1 MAQFKK
7 PSKKATIITAA
18 IIVILLIIAAT
29 GTVVFLRDRGQT
41 EAFEANQVGTQSA
54 EGTQNEEQVATGE
67 EQTTPEQPEGT
78 EGEVAT
84 EGEEGT
90 DVAGTTEGTA
100 NEGTTTGTATTG
112 TRPAGTT
119 TATEEIEESTITRT
133 ETVEIP
139 ERKVSEG
146 HEVWWEPM
154 SITAAIAS
162 ANINPAD
169 DSIVDVEKTGDETVI
184 QGEAINYSITVT
196 NKTAEKLEGIEV
208 KDELDDENLD
218 LSTIEFKTEPVGRY
232 GNGNVIKW
240 NVDIEANSSVTIEFS
255 INVKTSVEPGTEI
268 TNEAIA
274 NGEVSKEV
282 AITEVEQA
290 TTDFT
295 AEKDFANMESDAA
308 QANKLTGVM
317 VTLKPTG
324 TQQELNEGNNWS
336 YTFEN
341 LPVYDEDGNKIN
353 YEVEE
358 SAKAGEE
365 TKFGYYDQA
374 IVGGVITNTFNPSKV
389 HETTTF
395 TAEKDFANMESAA
408 AQANRLTGVIVTLKP
423 TGTQQELN
431 DGNDWTYT
439 FENLPVYDENGNKIN
454 YEVEESAKAGEE
466 TKFGY
471 YDQAIVGGKI
481 TNTFNPSNVDEKT
494 EISVSK
500 QIVAGDSDAAKA
512 YPISGVI
519 VTLQPGGE
527 TRTLNLENGYKDK
540 FTNLDKYDEN
550 GNLINYTVQE
560 SAIEG
565 EDKAFSHYTQQQTTK
580 GNFVNTF
587 DVTTVQDEKTSI
599 DVSKTWNGI
608 DSAAAQAHKVTGI
621 TVTLN
626 GAEKEPI
633 TLNEENNW
641 KGEFTDLPVYDKDGN
656 KIVYTLSEKATVES
670 EQATLDKYYTSSQP
684 TQGQFVNTFNPSS
697 VDDTVTVSGTKT
709 WNDANNVDGARPTE
723 VRVTLMKVMANGQQA
738 VVSGVEPKTVNESTG
753 WRYEFTNLP
762 KYDAE
767 GKEIQYTV
775 MENEVPKYTP
785 NTTIDENNKYIV
797 NIENTREVEHIEATK
812 TVSGVKPA
820 DSQTGD
826 FTAIDP
832 DVYGVKIGDTVKY
845 TIVVRNNGNTDLEDF
860 KIFDDK
866 KVTLVSIS
874 APGMDTSK
882 VELRVYEAN
891 TNLVEGLTGKL
902 AAGEEIR
909 LEVTYLVENNADIQ
923 NKTQLTN
930 KVTAFAGD
938 SNIEEPEE
946 TIQIT
951 RIPRAE
957 IEKTSV
963 KVNDRKITD
972 ADRKD
977 EVADVKV
984 NVGDVITYD
993 IVVRNTGNTTL
1004 NNVKVTDNKKVTF
1017 VDGERELLGNNGIT
1031 LEPGETKTVTVSYK
1045 VTAADINDNNDL
1057 VENIATVTG
1066 KDNEGKD
1073 IPKDEDNDLVTEAE
1087 IDPNITVVKGSN
1099 KEGETLEYNDEI
1111 KYTITA
1117 TNNSAKDGTVKVVDS
1132 KLKEAINSGYVS
1144 TPTRITVNENTTLGG
1159 DTSRNV
1165 SVDELANGVDVKVAG
1180 KDSATITFT
1189 VKVTAKPGTDIMNSI
1204 TVLEGGNPG
1213 DKTEV
1218 TNDVEKTITTNAYSQ
1233 QIKAKNI
1240 VLVLDLSSSM
1250 DEKVKVFKG
1259 YDRWGNPQYVNGK
1272 ETKLQAAKEAIRD
1285 FVENIYAEGNGKDVK
1300 IKVVTFNW
1308 ANVDEFKDYYDD
1320 PWSPWRDEGEEEFN
1334 SLSQAERDVV
1344 GTKEYASIDSSNYQ
1358 AQLNRIDGIVVKSG
1372 SGMATD
1378 ITAGI
1383 NKAKEVLG
1391 TFGNNNENVVVFLGD
1406 GSPSSNE
1413 LYGEAID
1420 TTNSANNAATS
1431 LKRSATLYTI
1441 GFGIE
1446 QDGTAQNLL
1455 RDMASTNEETKEKL
1469 YYTASNKEDLINSFD
1484 AITSEASKIPD
1495 VDYEQS
1501 KDGVVTIQLGK
1512 ELAADQKVTVK
1523 VNGRPT
1529 EYSYDQL
1536 SRAGITY
1543 NSQAKTLT
1551 WDITG
1556 YDAGAELTI
1565 SYVLAK

>member
-41 EAFEANQVGTQSA
+41 EAFEANQVGTQST
-54 EGTQNEEQVATGE
+54 EGTQTEEQVATGE

-90 DVAGTTEGTA
+90 DVAGTTEGTV

-208 KDELDDENLD
+208 KDELDEANLD
-218 LSTIEFKTEPVGRY
+218 LSSIEFKTEPAGTLY
-232 GNGNVIKW
+232 GNVIKW

-255 INVKTSVEPGTEI
+255 INVKTSVKPGTEI

-295 AEKDFANMESDAA
+295 AKKDFANMESDAA
-308 QANKLTGVM
+308 QANKLTGVIVTLKPTETQQELNEGNNWSYTFEDLPVYDENGNRINYEVEESAKAGEETKFGYYDQTIVDGVITNTFNPSKVHETTTFTAKKEFANTESAAAQANKLTGVI

-336 YTFEN
+336 YTFKD
-341 LPVYDEDGNKIN
+341 LPVYDEEGNRIN

-358 SAKAGEE
+358 TAKAGEE
-365 TKFGYYDQA
+365 TKFGYYDQT
-374 IVGGVITNTFNPSKV
+374 I
-389 HETTTF
+389 E
-395 TAEKDFANMESAA
+395 
-408 AQANRLTGVIVTLKP
+408 
-423 TGTQQELN
+423 
-431 DGNDWTYT
+431 
-439 FENLPVYDENGNKIN
+439 
-454 YEVEESAKAGEE
+454 
-466 TKFGY
+466 
-471 YDQAIVGGKI
+471 GGKI
-481 TNTFNPSNVDEKT
+481 TNTFNPSKVNEK
-494 EISVSK
+494 I
-500 QIVAGDSDAAKA
+500 
-512 YPISGVI
+512 
-519 VTLQPGGE
+519 
-527 TRTLNLENGYKDK
+527 
-540 FTNLDKYDEN
+540 
-550 GNLINYTVQE
+550 
-560 SAIEG
+560 
-565 EDKAFSHYTQQQTTK
+565 
-580 GNFVNTF
+580 
-587 DVTTVQDEKTSI
+587 SI
-599 DVSKTWNGI
+599 DVIKTWKGI

-621 TVTLN
+621 TVTLT

-656 KIVYTLSEKATVES
+656 RIVYNLSEQATVES

-684 TQGQFVNTFNPSS
+684 VQGQFVNTFNPSA

-709 WNDANNVDGARPTE
+709 WNDANNVDGARPEE
-723 VRVTLMKVMANGQQA
+723 VKVILMKVMDNNQQA
-738 VVSGVEPKTVNESTG
+738 VVSGVEPKTVNESTD
-753 WRYEFTNLP
+753 WKYEFTNLP

-775 MENEVPKYTP
+775 SENEVPNYTP
-785 NTTIDENNKYIV
+785 NTTIDEHNKYIV

-832 DVYGVKIGDTVKY
+832 DVYGVEIGDTVKY

-882 VELRVYEAN
+882 VELREYEAN
-891 TNLVEGLTGKL
+891 KNLVEGLTGKL

-930 KVTAFAGD
+930 KVIAFAGD
-938 SNIEEPEE
+938 SNTEEPEE

-957 IEKTSV
+957 IKKTSV
-963 KVNDRKITD
+963 KVNKTPITD
-972 ADRKD
+972 KDRKD
-977 EVADVKV
+977 GVADVKV
-984 NVGDVITYD
+984 NVNDVITYD

-1045 VTAADINDNNDL
+1045 VTVADINDNNDL

-1073 IPKDEDNDLVTEAE
+1073 IPKDEDNDLVTETE
-1087 IDPNITVVKGSN
+1087 VNPNITVVKGSN
-1099 KEGETLEYNDEI
+1099 KEGKTLEYNDEI
-1111 KYTITA
+1111 IYTITA
-1117 TNNSAKDGTVKVVDS
+1117 TNNSAKDGTVKIVDS
-1132 KLKEAINSGYVS
+1132 KLKEAIDVGYVS
-1144 TPTRITVNENTTLGG
+1144 RPSRITVNENTTLGG
-1159 DTSRNV
+1159 DTSRTV
-1165 SVDELANGVDVKVAG
+1165 SVDDLANGVDVKVAG
-1180 KDSATITFT
+1180 NDSATITFT

-1204 TVLEGGNPG
+1204 TVPEGGNPG
-1213 DKTEV
+1213 DNTEV
-1218 TNDVEKTITTNAYSQ
+1218 TNDVEKTITTNTYSQ

-1250 DEKVKVFKG
+1250 NNKVG
-1259 YDRWGNPQYVNGK
+1259 WGWNPP
-1272 ETKLQAAKEAIRD
+1272 TRLDLAKDAIRD
-1285 FVENIYAEGNGKDVK
+1285 FVENIYADGNGEDVE
-1300 IKVVTFNW
+1300 IRVVTFNW
-1308 ANVDEFKDYYDD
+1308 GSEEQYKDTDYYHRGQD
-1320 PWSPWRDEGEEEFN
+1320 
-1334 SLSQAERDVV
+1334 LSMV
-1344 GTKEYASIDSSNYQ
+1344 GAKFYTAINSSNYQ
-1358 AQLNRIDGIVVKSG
+1358 QRLNSIDSIKVPDNMS
-1372 SGMATD
+1372 TD

-1383 NKAKEVLG
+1383 NKAKSEL
-1391 TFGNNNENVVVFLGD
+1391 NNFTNKNNDNVVIFLGD
-1406 GSPSSNE
+1406 GKP
-1413 LYGEAID
+1413 D
-1420 TTNSANNAATS
+1420 TDWTKDTNYDANNAATS
-1431 LKRSATLYTI
+1431 LKGSATLYTI
-1441 GFGIE
+1441 GFGMDRE
-1446 QDGTAQNLL
+1446 GEDLL
-1455 RDMASTNEETKEKL
+1455 RDMATRDEETNKKL
-1469 YYTASNKEDLINSFD
+1469 FYSAKDKDSLINSFD
-1484 AITSEASKIPD
+1484 AITQEASKIPD

-1501 KDGVVTIQLGK
+1501 EDGIVTIQLGK
-1512 ELAADQKVTVK
+1512 ELAADQKVTVT
-1523 VNGRPT
+1523 VDGRPT

-1556 YDAGAELTI
+1556 YDADAELTI